1 MKLINAL
8 FGFLLILGLLGLLLP
23 DVFGG
28 YLFIKT
34 YKTALQFFLLG
45 IAAFLVLK
53 RVFFYRIKGNINI
66 IRLVQTSD
74 FQQRLLMLG
83 IFTTLLFLGYVY
95 RFEKLQSF
103 DTIMIAILLFYF
115 SMQVIEHSRP
125 SIYLDEYSFSYDD
138 YLVTQWPWSELQQI
152 ELENDQLRLIG
163 KDSDFELDF
172 KAIDDID
179 FVRLDDELQ
188 RSVLDGEFSS
198 GLSSVDLIQIIKNH
212 ARDNEVNV
220 RVAGENS

>member
-1 MKLINAL
+1 MKTINAL
-8 FGFLLILGLLGLLLP
+8 FGFLMMLGLLGLVVPEL
-23 DVFGG
+23 VGG
-28 YLFIKT
+28 QAFVSA

-53 RVFFYRIKGNINI
+53 RVFFYRVKGNINI
-66 IRLVQTSD
+66 IRLVRTSD

-83 IFTTLLFLGYVY
+83 ILGYVY
-95 RFEKLQSF
+95 RFEKLLSF

-138 YLVTQWPWSELQQI
+138 YLVTQWPWSELLQI
-152 ELENDQLRLIG
+152 ELEDDQLRLVG

-172 KAIDDID
+172 KSIDDID

-198 GLSSVDLIQIIKNH
+198 GLTSDDLIQIIKNH
-212 ARDNEVNV
+212 AKENEVNV
-220 RVAGENS
+220 RVAGENF

>member
-1 MKLINAL
+1 MKTINAL
-8 FGFLLILGLLGLLLP
+8 FGFLMMLGLLGLVVPEL
-23 DVFGG
+23 VGG
-28 YLFIKT
+28 QAFVSA

-53 RVFFYRIKGNINI
+53 RVFFYRVKGNINI
-66 IRLVQTSD
+66 IRLVRTSD

-83 IFTTLLFLGYVY
+83 ILATLLFLGYVY
-95 RFEKLQSF
+95 RFEKLLSF

-138 YLVTQWPWSELQQI
+138 YLVTQWPWSELLQI
-152 ELENDQLRLIG
+152 ELEDDQLRLVG

-172 KAIDDID
+172 KSIDDID

-198 GLSSVDLIQIIKNH
+198 GLTSDDLIQIIKNH
-212 ARDNEVNV
+212 AKENEVNV
-220 RVAGENS
+220 RITGENF